1 MTLIPLQSWLSIP
14 ENHDFSIHNLP
25 FGIFSTQDGRKRVGM
40 ALGDYCIDLD
50 ALYNL
55 GLLEGFSYPE
65 VFNHDYLNPI
75 MSLGRPA
82 ASELRLQ
89 VQNLFLVENTTLK
102 NHPSLNKVL
111 IPFQECTMHLPVQ
124 IGDYTDFY
132 SSMEHATN
140 VGKMFRDPANALLPN
155 WKHLPVGYHGRTSSI
170 IPSGKTI
177 RRPKGQT
184 KADDQDLPSFGPCR
198 LLDFELETGFFVC
211 GENELG
217 TSISTSAADDHIWGM
232 VLFNDWSARDI
243 QKWEYVPLGPF
254 LAKNFAST
262 ISTWVVLMDALEP
275 FRVEGPVQEPKVL
288 PYLEYHGKKN
298 IDLNLEVYIK
308 PPAAEP
314 TCVSRSNFKYMYWNM
329 NQQLAHQTSNGC
341 NIRTGDLYGSGTI
354 SGPEPG
360 SFGSMLEITWSGK
373 NPVKMSDGT
382 ERKFIQDGDT
392 VLFKGWCEKDGIRV
406 GFGDLITLVQ
416 PAT

>member
-1 MTLIPLQSWLSIP
+1 
-14 ENHDFSIHNLP
+14 
-25 FGIFSTQDGRKRVGM
+25 
-40 ALGDYCIDLD
+40 
-50 ALYNL
+50 
-55 GLLEGFSYPE
+55 
-65 VFNHDYLNPI
+65 
-75 MSLGRPA
+75 
-82 ASELRLQ
+82 
-89 VQNLFLVENTTLK
+89 
-102 NHPSLNKVL
+102 
-111 IPFQECTMHLPVQ
+111 
-124 IGDYTDFY
+124 
-132 SSMEHATN
+132 
-140 VGKMFRDPANALLPN
+140 
-155 WKHLPVGYHGRTSSI
+155 
-170 IPSGKTI
+170 
-177 RRPKGQT
+177 
-184 KADDQDLPSFGPCR
+184 

-217 TSISTSAADDHIWGM
+217 TSISTSVANDHIWGM

-288 PYLEYHGKKN
+288 PYLECEGKKN

-308 PPAAEP
+308 PPAADP

-354 SGPEPG
+354 SGPEIG

-373 NPVKMSDGT
+373 NPVMMSDGT

-406 GFGDLITLVQ
+406 GFGDLITEVL
-416 PAT
+416 PSI